1 MKKMKKVLITGAN
14 GFIGS
19 NVAKHFQ
26 VEGYITY
33 GLGHGELSQNES
45 KRIGLNYWMKADVS
59 LKSILKFDQKFDV
72 IFHCASNSYVGH
84 STNNPYED
92 FKKSLQGSIEILE
105 YMRLHNPK
113 AHLIFPSSPAV
124 QGECEN
130 VPIKEDYIGRPI
142 STYGHH
148 KKIIEELCQ
157 SFHKNFSLQITIIRF
172 FSIYGNGLKKQLLWD
187 ASKKMLNKKKVVNFF
202 GTGDEIRDFLHIS
215 DVFKLI
221 DIVLKI
227 DKDFLIINGGTGIKQ
242 KVRDIV
248 VTIRNILNPNI
259 KINFNNRV
267 NTGNPK
273 YYCANIEKLEQNGF
287 KATKKFNQGLNDYVT
302 WIKTL
307 HD

>member
-1 MKKMKKVLITGAN
+1 MKTVLITGAN

-19 NVAKHFQ
+19 NIAKHFQ
-26 VEGYITY
+26 ILGYVTY

-45 KRIGLNYWMKADVS
+45 KRIGLNYWIKADVS
-59 LKSILKFDQKFDV
+59 IKSILKFDQKFDI
-72 IFHCASNSYVGH
+72 IFHCAGGGYIGLSID
-84 STNNPYED
+84 NPYED
-92 FKKSLQGSIEILE
+92 FKKTSQSSIEILE
-105 YMRLHNPK
+105 YMRLYNPK

-130 VPIKEDYIGRPI
+130 TPIKENYIGRPV
-142 STYGHH
+142 SPYGHH
-148 KKIIEELCQ
+148 KKIVEELCQ
-157 SFHKNFSLQITIIRF
+157 SYHNNFSLQITIIRF

-187 ASKKMLNKKKVVNFF
+187 ASKKIQNEKKVVNFF
-202 GTGDEIRDFLHIS
+202 GTGDETRDFLHIS

-227 DKDFLIINGGTGIKQ
+227 EKNFLIINGGTGIKQ

-248 VTIRNILNPNI
+248 IAIRNILNPNI
-259 KINFNNRV
+259 KINFNNRI

-273 YYCANIEKLEQNGF
+273 YYCANTEKLEQYNF
-287 KATKKFNQGLNDYVT
+287 KATKRFEHGLNEYVT

-307 HD
+307 DD